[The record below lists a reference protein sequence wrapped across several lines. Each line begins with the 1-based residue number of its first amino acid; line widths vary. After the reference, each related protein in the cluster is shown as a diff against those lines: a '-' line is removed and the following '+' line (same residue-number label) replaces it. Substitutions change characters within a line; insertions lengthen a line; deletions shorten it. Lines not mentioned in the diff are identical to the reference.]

1 MEPHNHTSN
10 PVEKPIW
17 TQDCQMPI
25 FGSLQHSLDVD
36 VCVVGGGIAGLS
48 VAYMLSEAGKTVV
61 VLDDGGLCEG
71 MTQYTTGHL
80 ASAIDDR
87 YFEIERLH
95 GEGGARLAAQSHA
108 AAIDRIETIVNNEGI
123 DCGFHR
129 VNGYLFLG
137 QEHDEAYLIRELE
150 AAHRA
155 GLQGVA
161 LMEDSPVEGLGACL
175 MFPNQGQFHVLHYLA
190 GLTKAIMRN
199 GGMVYTH
206 THADSIVGGRTA
218 KVHTGRYLVTADAV
232 VVATNSPVNDRLS
245 IHTKQAGYM
254 SYVIGARVPVGA
266 VPRALYWDTEDPYHY
281 VRTQPAPSGDPSHE
295 ILIVGGED
303 HRVGQADDME
313 FRHERLET
321 WARRHFPSMEQVEF
335 KWAGQVMET
344 VDGLA
349 YIGKNP
355 LDRRNVYICT
365 GDSGMGLT
373 HGTIAGMLLSDL
385 ILGVTNPWVEL
396 YNPSRK
402 SLAAIGEYISEN
414 LNTAA
419 QYQDWF
425 TEGDVESVDDIPNGS
440 GAVIREGA
448 SKYAVYRDQN
458 GQLHK
463 YSAVCPHLGG
473 IVRWNGVEQRWDCP
487 CHGSRFSKF
496 GEAVM
501 GPANSP
507 LTSMGAVESDHVG
520 NKV

>member
-1 MEPHNHTSN
+1 
-10 PVEKPIW
+10 
-17 TQDCQMPI
+17 MPS
-25 FGSLQHSLDVD
+25 FGPLERGLDVD

-48 VAYMLSEAGKTVV
+48 IAYMLSEAGKSVA

-87 YFEIERLH
+87 YVEIERLH
-95 GEGGARLAAQSHA
+95 GEAGARLAAQSHA
-108 AAIDRIETIVNNEGI
+108 AAIDRIESIIAREGI
-123 DCGFHR
+123 ECGFSR
-129 VNGYLFLG
+129 VDGYLFLG
-137 QEHDEAYLIRELE
+137 QEHDEDYLLHELE
-150 AAHRA
+150 ASHRA
-155 GLQGVA
+155 GLQGVKIV
-161 LMEDSPVEGLGACL
+161 ERSPVGTLGPCL
-175 MFPNQGQFHVLHYLA
+175 MFPNQGQFHVLQYLTA
-190 GLTKAIMRN
+190 LTNAIVRKGNMIF
-199 GGMVYTH
+199 TH
-206 THADSIVGGRTA
+206 THADTIEGGRTA
-218 KVHTGRYLVTADAV
+218 KVHIKQYLITADAV

-254 SYVIGARVPVGA
+254 SYVIGARIPAGTVPG
-266 VPRALYWDTEDPYHY
+266 ALYWDTEDPYHY
-281 VRTQPAPSGDPSHE
+281 VRTQPAPSGDPNYE

-313 FRHERLET
+313 FRHGRLEN
-321 WARRHFPSMEQVEF
+321 WARRRFPTMENVEY

-349 YIGKNP
+349 YIGRNP
-355 LDRRNVYICT
+355 LDRRNVYIST

-373 HGTIAGMLLSDL
+373 HGTIAGMLITDL
-385 ILGVTNPWVEL
+385 ILGVPNPWAEL
-396 YNPSRK
+396 YDPSRK

-414 LNTAA
+414 IKTAA

-425 TEGDVESVDDIPNGS
+425 TDGDVESADEIANGS

-448 SKYAVYRDQN
+448 SKFAVYRDED
-458 GQLHK
+458 GQVHK

-473 IVRWNGVEQRWDCP
+473 IVRWNSVDKLWDCP

-501 GPANSP
+501 GPANSS
-507 LTSMGAVESDHVG
+507 LTPVANTEPEVPHHASHEA
-520 NKV
+520 